1 MMNKLDLINLGKNK
15 AARLKLYEKHQ
26 HKGLFVKRID
36 GRDFLTPLDL
46 ANCIMALKNDLKE
59 LREKYESID

>member
-1 MMNKLDLINLGKNK
+1 MDIVNLGKNK

-26 HKGLFVKRID
+26 HKGLFVKRIE
-36 GRDFLTPLDL
+36 GREFLTPQDL

-59 LREKYESID
+59 LRVKYESLD